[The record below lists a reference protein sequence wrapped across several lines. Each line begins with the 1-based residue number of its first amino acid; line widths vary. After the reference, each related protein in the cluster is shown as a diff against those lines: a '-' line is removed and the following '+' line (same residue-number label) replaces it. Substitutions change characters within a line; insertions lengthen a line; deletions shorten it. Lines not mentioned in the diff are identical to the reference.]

1 MTSTKSTK
9 QSEPTRVSK
18 GIPWWTFEAIA
29 DETPMRKHVAL
40 GGLGAG
46 KSHGGQ
52 IWDLYRSLQNGVDI
66 TEPKPSQSWTV
77 APNYRICDT
86 LLELTMQVAQ
96 DVFGMREGVHY
107 DLRRSYPREIDLSK
121 SQVNHRMLFLS
132 ASNPEHF
139 VSASITHWRWSEV
152 GVSKAE
158 TLEKLTD
165 RLRDGRAKILQ
176 GLCDGTPETL
186 NHFNDLAGFCGWN
199 RDALDAEKNVRV
211 FRIETEDNA
220 KNLAPG
226 YLENIQNQYGYS
238 KEKLLSYTKGIFTNH
253 FANSAHWE
261 FIPSRNVL
269 IPVVDPSPSLDIGLT
284 FDFNVSPLAWVVC
297 QKFNVQRNYMAPR
310 EDKYVAVR
318 EANGTARGLMDAI
331 ADFGQ
336 QFPVSQ
342 YAHTPIKVYGDASGW
357 ARNIHTAGSDYAA
370 IESYLRALGYQRVEI
385 LAARSNPLVKHR
397 LERVAALMA
406 YERFAVSENCKNLI
420 RSFTR
425 TLLKPGTFEI
435 EKPSGEDITHFAD
448 ACDYYLYQVSKDSD
462 IANPRARRIIGT
474 S

>member
-1 MTSTKSTK
+1 MSRRPTKASA
-9 QSEPTRVSK
+9 EPK
-18 GIPWWTFEAIA
+18 KILKPIPWWVYEAIA
-29 DETPMRKHVAL
+29 DETPMRKLVGL

-52 IWDLYRSLQNGVDI
+52 IWDLYRSLQNGVDDS
-66 TEPKPSQSWTV
+66 EPKPSQSWTV

-86 LLELTMQVAQ
+86 LLDLTMQVAQ
-96 DVFGMREGVHY
+96 DVFGMREGIHY

-176 GLCDGTPETL
+176 GLCDGTPENL
-186 NHFNDLAGFCGWN
+186 NHFNDLAGFCGWQ
-199 RDALDAEKNVRV
+199 RDAIDVDKNVRV
-211 FRIETEDNA
+211 FRIETEDNK

-226 YLENIQNQYGYS
+226 YYENIVNQYGYS

-261 FIPSRNVL
+261 FLAARNIITPAVE
-269 IPVVDPSPSLDIGLT
+269 PSPHLEVGLT

-297 QKFNVQRNYMAPR
+297 QKFNYQRNAYAPR
-310 EDKYVAVR
+310 EDKYIAVQ
-318 EANGTARGLMDAI
+318 EANGQARGLMDAI
-331 ADFGQ
+331 ADFASK
-336 QFPVSQ
+336 FPVSI
-342 YAHTPIKVYGDASGW
+342 YKYVPIKVYGDASGW
-357 ARNIHTAGSDYAA
+357 ARNIHTAGSDYTA
-370 IESYLRALGYQRVEI
+370 IMSYLEALGYQNVEI
-385 LAARSNPLVKHR
+385 VAAKSNPLVKHR

-462 IANPRARRIIGT
+462 IANPNARRIIGV
-474 S
+474 

>member
-1 MTSTKSTK
+1 MRAKSTK
-9 QSEPTRVSK
+9 QDEPIQVRRGV
-18 GIPWWTFEAIA
+18 PWWVAKSIA
-29 DETPMRKHVAL
+29 DETPMRKLVCL

-66 TEPKPSQSWTV
+66 SEPKPTQSWTV

-107 DLRRSYPREIDLSK
+107 DLRRTYPREIDLSR
-121 SQVNHRMLFLS
+121 SQINHRMLFLS

-165 RLRDGRAKILQ
+165 RLRDGRGKVLQ
-176 GLCDGTPETL
+176 GLCDGTPESL

-199 RDALDAEKNVRV
+199 RDAVDAERNIRV
-211 FRIETEDNA
+211 FRVETEDNK

-226 YLENIQNQYGYS
+226 YLQNIEAQYGYS
-238 KEKLLSYTKGIFTNH
+238 KEKLISYTKGIFTNMK
-253 FANSAHWE
+253 ANGAFWE
-261 FIPSRNVL
+261 FMHNRNIL
-269 IPVVDPSPSLDIGLT
+269 IPPANPSPHVEIALT

-297 QKFNVQRNYMAPR
+297 QKFNLQKSYAAPR
-310 EDKYVAVR
+310 DEKYIALA
-318 EANGTARGLMDAI
+318 ESDGNARGLMDAI
-331 ADFGQ
+331 ADFAS
-336 QFPVSQ
+336 QFPSSM

-357 ARNIHTAGSDYAA
+357 ARNIHSAGSDYSA
-370 IESYLRALGYQRVEI
+370 IESYLKALGFQRVEL
-385 LAARSNPLVKHR
+385 LASRSNPLIKHR
-397 LERVAALMA
+397 LEKTAALMA
-406 YERFAVSENCKNLI
+406 YEKFMVNDNCKRLI
-420 RSFTR
+420 KSFIR
-425 TLLKPGTFEI
+425 TMLKPGTFEI
-435 EKPSGEDITHFAD
+435 EKPQGEDHTHYAD
-448 ACDYYLYQVSKDSD
+448 ACTYYLFQVSKDSD
-462 IANPRARRIIGT
+462 IANPNSRRIIGAC
-474 S
+474 